1 MTVKP
6 EHDKID
12 TQQERGNMN
21 SLTKMYSERLTE
33 VLRELDHAVSVAQ
46 QEGLGT
52 LNNSELE
59 IGLEVNLNHIMRK
72 VTEAMTE
79 YRVARCHNL

>member
-1 MTVKP
+1 
-6 EHDKID
+6 
-12 TQQERGNMN
+12 MN

-59 IGLEVNLNHIMRK
+59 IGLEVNLNHTMRK
-72 VTEAMTE
+72 LTEAMTE